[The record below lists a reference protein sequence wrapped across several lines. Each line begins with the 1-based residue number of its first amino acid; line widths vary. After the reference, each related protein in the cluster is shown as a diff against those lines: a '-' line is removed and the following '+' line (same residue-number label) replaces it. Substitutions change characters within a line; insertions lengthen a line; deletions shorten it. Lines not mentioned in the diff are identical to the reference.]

1 MKISNRAV
9 LNALVLLFA
18 LSLAFALLDMLR
30 FSGGLEQASASI
42 GPRELE
48 EAAPVFS
55 RHFLTQ
61 GAALL
66 AGLLALVMSLVQ
78 LQQEKLRQKVV
89 YVEKTVAEE
98 DAAMEKA
105 GETLAVEEVLG
116 QLREALARVTDP
128 AKKNR
133 KLLSAVCQHT
143 GAGQGLLYRAVRNKD
158 RRMLVPEASFAFHLP
173 DHSELQYEFGEGLAG
188 QAAADGR
195 IHYIDEVPDGYQR
208 IVSGLGGTSP
218 RALLLVPVRKG
229 DEVVAL
235 AEIAA
240 LGELGQSQRDFAAE
254 ALQMYEEHSGGGA
267 TVAGRPAARARK
279 AMAGAGDSR
288 G

>member
-1 MKISNRAV
+1 MKISNRAL
-9 LNALVLLFA
+9 LNALLLLFT
-18 LSLAFALLDMLR
+18 LSLALALLDMLR
-30 FSGGLEQASASI
+30 LSAGLEQASASI

-48 EAAPVFS
+48 EAAPIFT
-55 RHFLTQ
+55 RHYITQ

-66 AGLLALVMSLVQ
+66 TGLLALVMSLVR

-89 YVEKTVAEE
+89 YVEKKVVEE
-98 DAAMEKA
+98 EIVRDKA
-105 GETLAVEEVLG
+105 GETFAAEEMLG
-116 QLREALARVTDP
+116 QLRESLVRVDDP
-128 AKKNR
+128 VKKNR

-143 GAGQGLLYRAVRNKD
+143 GAGQGLLYRVARNKD
-158 RRMLVPEASFAFHLP
+158 RRLLVPEASFAFHLP

-195 IHYIDEVPDGYQR
+195 IHYIDEVPEGYQR

-229 DEVVAL
+229 DEIVAL

-240 LGELGQSQRDFAAE
+240 LGELGQPQRDFAAA
-254 ALQMYEEHSGGGA
+254 ALQMYEEHSGDGA
-267 TVAGRPAARARK
+267 SPAGRTAPRTRK
-279 AMAGAGDSR
+279 TMAGAAERR

>member
-66 AGLLALVMSLVQ
+66 TGLLALVMSLVQ

-89 YVEKTVAEE
+89 YVEKTVVEE

-267 TVAGRPAARARK
+267 TAAGRPAARARK